1 MLAKLENWS
10 EKGLFDSL
18 GLGLAGLCL
27 VHCLASAV
35 ILTVVASAGGIFL
48 HPAVHEIGMVFALL
62 FGGLALVTGFYRHG
76 FILPLAIGS
85 VGLGMMLGALTL
97 PHGGGEILYTI
108 IGLAVLA
115 LGHDLNY
122 RATH

>member
-10 EKGLFDSL
+10 AKGHFDSL

-35 ILTVVASAGGIFL
+35 IITVLASAGGILL

-62 FGGLALVTGFYRHG
+62 FGGLALISGFYRHG

-108 IGLAVLA
+108 VGLAVLA